1 MKKSQMI
8 YRCFAEGALEDR
20 KKHFTLRG
28 IARELGLSPN
38 TVSLATKPLVKVGAV
53 TKYNWYFMVTNFEK
67 LLVFWSVTRN
77 IDRDIIY
84 KAYSGLGL
92 AEIEKRMPAEVAY
105 TCYSGYVAMFGND
118 VSDYDKVYVYA
129 TESGLDEIRRRFP
142 ETELRGK
149 PGYSNIL
156 VFKADPVMKTMI
168 EEHSL
173 RKAAAPL
180 TQIYVDLWNNKDW
193 FAYEF
198 LKKLKRRID
207 DKYAKA
213 ILQ

>member
-1 MKKSQMI
+1 MV
-8 YRCFAEGALEDR
+8 YRYFAEGVLNDR
-20 KKHFTLRG
+20 KRHFTLRG
-28 IARELGLSPN
+28 IARELALSPN
-38 TVSLATKPLVKVGAV
+38 TVSLAAMQLAKVGAV
-53 TKYNWYFMVTNFEK
+53 TKYNGYFGVTSLEK
-67 LLVFWSVTRN
+67 LLVFWSVVRN
-77 IDRDIIY
+77 LDHDIKY
-84 KAYSGLGL
+84 RTYSSLGI

-105 TCYSGYVAMFGND
+105 TCYSGYVALFGND
-118 VSDYDKVYVYA
+118 VSDYDKIYVYA
-129 TESGLDEIRRRFP
+129 TESGLKEVMRRFP
-142 ETELRGK
+142 EMELQGK

-156 VFKADPVMKTMI
+156 VLKADPVMEIMI
-168 EEHSL
+168 EEHTL

-198 LKKLKRRID
+198 LKKLRQRIE